1 MSTFFM
7 FGDYSQESLKGIS
20 ANRTEQ
26 ATDVIKKLG
35 GTVHSIH
42 ALLGEH
48 DLVLIVDLPD
58 VGKAVQ
64 ASIALS
70 KLTGIS
76 FNTSPALAVQEFDK
90 IATSA

>member
-1 MSTFFM
+1 MGTFFM
-7 FGDYSQESLKGIS
+7 FGDYSRESLKGIS
-20 ANRTEQ
+20 KSRTDE
-26 ATDVIKKLG
+26 AVDVIKRLG
-35 GTVHSIH
+35 GKVHSIH

-58 VGKAVQ
+58 VGKAMQ

-70 KLTGIS
+70 KLTGIAFS
-76 FNTSPALAVQEFDK
+76 TAPALEVKDFDQ